1 MKNNILAK
9 AFNKSY
15 LVLLMI
21 IVNTLAFAQKTP
33 PPPPPPMATYGAVGP
48 GAPDQD
54 VSVDMYEGLLLAV
67 AVMFIVGMYYY
78 NKRRKLA

>member
-33 PPPPPPMATYGAVGP
+33 PPPPPMATYGAVGP

-54 VSVDMYEGLLLAV
+54 VSVDMYEGLLLV
-67 AVMFIVGMYYY
+67 VVVMFIVGMCYY